1 MLDITQIPAPR
12 VPLIDSRTGLI
23 STEWFRF
30 FNGLYTVVGQ
40 NQNTLQPVNGGTGL
54 STIPVNGQLL
64 IGNGAGYT
72 LNTLTPGAGI
82 GVTNGAGNVTLANTG
97 VLSWSGGLTG
107 LTPAAATTG
116 AVTLAGTLGAGY
128 GGTGLT
134 SYAVG
139 DLLYA
144 SGITTLSKLA
154 DVATGN
160 ALISG
165 GVITAPA
172 WGKIGLTTHVS
183 GTLPVANGGTGQS
196 SYTNGQLLIGNTSGN
211 TLGKATLT
219 AGSGIAIT
227 NGAAAI
233 TIASDKAYG
242 SFYDTTTQ
250 TATVINTATAITFNN
265 TDLSNGVYIGLPTSR
280 IIVDSEG
287 IYNFGTSFQLDKTA
301 GGTAVFD
308 FWFRVN
314 GVDVANSASRIRI
327 QGNNAEIF
335 SSLIYFFDL
344 NANDYVELMFS
355 VTDLSVEVAAF
366 PAAAPHPGIPSMILT
381 VQQV

>member
-1 MLDITQIPAPR
+1 MLNLTQVPAPR
-12 VPLIDSRTGLI
+12 VPLVDGRTGLV

-30 FNGLYTVVGQ
+30 FNGLYAIVGE
-40 NQNTLQPVNGGTGL
+40 NQNTIQPANGGTGV
-54 STIPVNGQLL
+54 SAIPTSGQLL

-82 GVTNGAGNVTLANTG
+82 GVTNAAGSITLANTG
-97 VLSWSGGLTG
+97 VLSWSGGATG
-107 LTPAAATTG
+107 LTPATPTVG
-116 AVTLAGTLGAGY
+116 NVTLS
-128 GGTGLT
+128 GLLN
-134 SYAVG
+134 V
-139 DLLYA
+139 A
-144 SGITTLSKLA
+144 S
-154 DVATGN
+154 
-160 ALISG
+160 
-165 GVITAPA
+165 
-172 WGKIGLTTHVS
+172 
-183 GTLPVANGGTGQS
+183 GGTGQS
-196 SYTNGQLLIGNTSGN
+196 SYTNGQLLIGNTTGN

-227 NGAAAI
+227 NGAASV

-301 GGTAVFD
+301 GGTAIFD

-355 VTDLSVEVAAF
+355 VTDLSVEVTAF

>member
-1 MLDITQIPAPR
+1 MLNLTQVPAPR
-12 VPLIDSRTGLI
+12 VPLVDGCTGLV
-23 STEWFRF
+23 STEWFRY
-30 FNGLYTVVGQ
+30 FNGLYAIVGE
-40 NQNTLQPVNGGTGL
+40 NQNTIQPVNGGTGL
-54 STIPVNGQLL
+54 STIPTNGQLL
-64 IGNGAGYT
+64 IGNAVGYT

-82 GVTNGAGNVTLANTG
+82 SITNGAGSITLANAG
-97 VLSWSGGLTG
+97 VSSWSGGTTG
-107 LTPAAATTG
+107 LTPATPATG
-116 AVTLAGTLGAGY
+116 AVTLS
-128 GGTGLT
+128 GLLN
-134 SYAVG
+134 V
-139 DLLYA
+139 A
-144 SGITTLSKLA
+144 S
-154 DVATGN
+154 
-160 ALISG
+160 
-165 GVITAPA
+165 
-172 WGKIGLTTHVS
+172 
-183 GTLPVANGGTGQS
+183 GGTGQS
-196 SYTNGQLLIGNTSGN
+196 SYTNGQLLIGNTTGN

-265 TDLSNGVYIGLPTSR
+265 TDLSNGVYIGSPTSR

-287 IYNFGTSFQLDKTA
+287 IYNFDTSFQIDKTS

-308 FWFRVN
+308 FWFRLN

-335 SSLIYFFDL
+335 SSLNYFFDL